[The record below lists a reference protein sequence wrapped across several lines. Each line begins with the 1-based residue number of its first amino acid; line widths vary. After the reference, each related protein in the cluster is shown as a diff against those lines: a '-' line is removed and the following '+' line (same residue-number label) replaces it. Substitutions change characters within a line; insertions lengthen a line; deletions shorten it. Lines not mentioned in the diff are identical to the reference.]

1 MTKLP
6 KDFGRI
12 KMEEEM
18 LSNKYTMKMSDY
30 RKELRQRADEW
41 HKEEMLRQ
49 DAKRRMKE
57 WREENETSIWDVV
70 MIVAVCSL
78 LAYLIIRS
86 MF

>member
-1 MTKLP
+1 MKLP

-18 LSNKYTMKMSDY
+18 L
-30 RKELRQRADEW
+30 
-41 HKEEMLRQ
+41 RQ
-49 DAKRRMKE
+49 DAKRRMKA

>member
-1 MTKLP
+1 MAIDKYSEEANQ
-6 KDFGRI
+6 KRI
-12 KMEEEM
+12 E
-18 LSNKYTMKMSDY
+18 
-30 RKELRQRADEW
+30 AD
-41 HKEEMLRQ
+41 LRQ
-49 DAKRRMKE
+49 DAKRRMKA